1 MDTHKSSRLILGL
14 RSKGWSD
21 TEIADFTRWLE
32 TGDGS
37 IPTGNDRK
45 DIQKAMAYDLLRIFR
60 KDPEKT
66 YTSEELEKLI
76 DAYISGLKQ

>member
-1 MDTHKSSRLILGL
+1 MDTPKSSRLILGL

-21 TEIADFTRWLE
+21 TEIEDFILWVE

-37 IPTGNDRK
+37 MLIENERK

-60 KDPEKT
+60 EDPEKT
-66 YTSEELEKLI
+66 YTIEELEKLI
-76 DAYISGLKQ
+76 NEYISGLKH

>member
-1 MDTHKSSRLILGL
+1 MDTPKSSRLILGL

-21 TEIADFTRWLE
+21 TEIENFILWVETR
-32 TGDGS
+32 DGS
-37 IPTGNDRK
+37 MPIENERK

-66 YTSEELEKLI
+66 YTIEELEKLI
-76 DAYISGLKQ
+76 NEYISGLKH